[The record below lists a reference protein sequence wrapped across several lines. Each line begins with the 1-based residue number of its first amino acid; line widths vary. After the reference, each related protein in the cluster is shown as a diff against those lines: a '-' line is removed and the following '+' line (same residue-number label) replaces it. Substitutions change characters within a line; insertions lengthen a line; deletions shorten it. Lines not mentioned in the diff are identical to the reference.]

1 MIAFLDLN
9 RLNRPYKER
18 FLTRLADMVENR
30 AFVLGDL
37 VKNFEKK
44 WAAYTGAPYA
54 VGVSNG
60 SDALF
65 LILEAYKLTGRLHE
79 GDRVLVP
86 ANTYIATIL
95 PVVRAGLVP
104 VAAEPD
110 AETLNLS
117 VSALEKHQNISA
129 CIAVHLYGRLTTDHK
144 FQAACRAR
152 NILLIE
158 DAAQAHGAR
167 NETGKAG
174 NLGDAAAWSFYP
186 TKNLGALGDAGA
198 VTTEDKEL
206 ASLISILRHYG
217 QVEKYNS
224 RYPGLNARLDALQAA
239 FLEEKL
245 GDLDQLNARRIRI
258 ARQYTNGIRNPYV
271 QIPRPVFD
279 GSHVYHQFVI
289 LSPYRDA
296 LREFL
301 KRQGIQTLVH
311 YPVPPHRQAALAGF
325 LQGAF
330 PVTERIHRE
339 ILSLPVDP
347 YLSETEQN
355 RIIDAVNAFKP

>member
-1 MIAFLDLN
+1 MIPFLDLN

-18 FLTRLADMVENR
+18 FLARLDDLVERR

-37 VKNFEKK
+37 VERFEKK
-44 WAAYTGAPYA
+44 WADYTGASHA

-65 LILEAYKLTGRLHE
+65 LILEAYKLTGRLHK

-95 PVVRAGLVP
+95 PVVRAGLIP

-110 AETLNLS
+110 PQTLNLPARAIEQHHDIRT
-117 VSALEKHQNISA
+117 V
-129 CIAVHLYGRLTTDHK
+129 IAVHLYGRLSVDE
-144 FQAACRAR
+144 QVLDICRRR

-167 NETGKAG
+167 SSAGKAG

-186 TKNLGALGDAGA
+186 TKNLGALGDGGA
-198 VTTEDKEL
+198 VTTNDTEI
-206 ASLISILRHYG
+206 ARLIKILRNYG
-217 QVEKYNS
+217 QEEKYNS
-224 RYPGLNARLDALQAA
+224 RYAGLNARLDALQAA

-245 GDLDQLNARRIRI
+245 KDLDELNARRIRI
-258 ARQYTNGIRNPYV
+258 ARRYAENIHHPQVR
-271 QIPRPVFD
+271 IPRPVFD
-279 GSHVYHQFVI
+279 GSHVYHQFVV
-289 LSPYRDA
+289 LSPFRDA
-296 LREFL
+296 LHQSL
-301 KRQGIQTLVH
+301 KQNGIQTLIH

-325 LQGAF
+325 LLGDF

-339 ILSLPVDP
+339 ILSLSVDP
-347 YLSETEQN
+347 YLSVDEQN
-355 RIIDAVNAFKP
+355 RIIEAVNGFKP